1 MSRVFLAHEAELG
14 RKVVVKVLP
23 QEMAG
28 AVSVDRFRREI
39 QLAAQLQHPHI
50 VPLLTAGETDGLPFF
65 TMPYVRGES
74 LRARLAKGGELPIS
88 ESIRILREVASALA
102 YAHENSVVHR
112 DIKPENVLI
121 SGGSAV
127 VTDFGVAKALTAS
140 SGANAGSLTSMGVAL
155 GTPAYMAPEQATAGH
170 GLGRREGGHPP
181 LRGRTPASAS
191 SQCTRRAN
199 RRSRHGSPR

>member
-1 MSRVFLAHEAELG
+1 LVDLREQLQATLGDRYVLEQELGGGGMSRVFLAHEAELG

-50 VPLLTAGETDGLPFF
+50 VPLLTAGETNGLPFF

-88 ESIRILREVASALA
+88 ESVRILREVASALA
-102 YAHENSVVHR
+102 YAHENNVVHR

-121 SGGSAV
+121 SGGS
-127 VTDFGVAKALTAS
+127 S
-140 SGANAGSLTSMGVAL
+140 SLPDSLTLISFRCM
-155 GTPAYMAPEQATAGH
+155 TPARQTVSSSTSCRSSKVRLCATG
-170 GLGRREGGHPP
+170 
-181 LRGRTPASAS
+181 
-191 SQCTRRAN
+191 
-199 RRSRHGSPR
+199 